1 MLIHR
6 WDAAAAPDEWR
17 SWLATTAPFGQ
28 LVVNNLDRDEA
39 PIVVPTHAALEGDL
53 LLVHLARPNP
63 AWPHIEAA
71 RRVKFVLSDNDAYVP
86 STWRANPDA
95 PSETGVPTSYYAAV
109 QFTCIPRV
117 IDDPEAKAELLRVQM
132 RHIQPEGGHAEIAV
146 GVAPYGGMLP
156 GIRGLELPILEIAAK
171 FKYDDQKPAEYRE
184 RVAHLLEQRDRPHD
198 AGAAQQQRRRLALVD
213 QRRSS

>member
-28 LVVNNLDRDEA
+28 LVVNNLERDEA

-71 RRVKFVLSDNDAYVP
+71 RRVKFVLSDNATHTCPAHGVRTPTPRARPASPPATTPP
-86 STWRANPDA
+86 SSSPASRA
-95 PSETGVPTSYYAAV
+95 
-109 QFTCIPRV
+109 
-117 IDDPEAKAELLRVQM
+117 
-132 RHIQPEGGHAEIAV
+132 
-146 GVAPYGGMLP
+146 
-156 GIRGLELPILEIAAK
+156 
-171 FKYDDQKPAEYRE
+171 
-184 RVAHLLEQRDRPHD
+184 
-198 AGAAQQQRRRLALVD
+198 
-213 QRRSS
+213 